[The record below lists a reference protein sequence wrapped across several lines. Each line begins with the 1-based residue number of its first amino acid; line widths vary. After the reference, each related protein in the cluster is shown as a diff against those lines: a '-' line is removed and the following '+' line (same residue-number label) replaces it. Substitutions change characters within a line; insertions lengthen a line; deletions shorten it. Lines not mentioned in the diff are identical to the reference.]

1 MSQLGKKTLRIA
13 EVSVCVCL
21 AMAAERVAEAQQGQA
36 LPVAVSFDFTA
47 PQVVS
52 FFDDLAQ
59 RKQIEQQIN
68 SQFITRLQSRFHYWT
83 FTPISPAVKVTL
95 KLGLRDADADT
106 ISLWAALFSGARE
119 IARWEKVVFPPG
131 DLIRLGMPT
140 GKQWLATL
148 PAVFDDGLLQKHS
161 QEILDALKGSAP
173 VGKDI
178 TLMPSAADPDV
189 LPRAVLALDSSQ
201 YDDLQDCEF
210 RLRYD
215 WSAGGKVTIHSS
227 GISMHAPF
235 APSTPPFD
243 GIVVQLEQWQQGNDT
258 QKIGLMRNHLLELT
272 PVEFYLEAIKG
283 PGSD

>member
-1 MSQLGKKTLRIA
+1 MFQLGRKTRQIA
-13 EVSVCVCL
+13 ELSVCICL
-21 AMAAERVAEAQQGQA
+21 AMLAGRVAQAQQGQA
-36 LPVAVSFDFTA
+36 LPVGVSFDFTA

-52 FFDDLAQ
+52 FFDDAAQ
-59 RKQIEQQIN
+59 RKQVEQAIN
-68 SQFITRLQSRFHYWT
+68 AQFITRLQSRFHYWT
-83 FTPISPAVKVTL
+83 FTPAAPDVKVTL
-95 KLGLRDADADT
+95 RLGLLDADADT
-106 ISLWAALFSGARE
+106 VWLWAALFTGTRE
-119 IARWEKVVFPPG
+119 IKRWERVVFPPG

-148 PAVFDDGLLQKHS
+148 PSVFDDGLLQKHS
-161 QEILDALKGSAP
+161 QEVLDALKGSAP

-178 TLMPSAADPDV
+178 TLMPSAANPDV

-235 APSTPPFD
+235 APATPPFE
-243 GIVVQLEQWQQGNDT
+243 GIVVQLEQWQQGSDT
-258 QKIGLMRNHLLELT
+258 QKIELMRNHLPELT